1 MFMTIVEKIV
11 AKNTLLKCNNSPNWK
26 YKNENLFTLI
36 GSFETLDAFFEYL
49 VLSKD
54 APLNCLP
61 ISYVQNKVFLIKL
74 LNKKQALI
82 NEIYS
87 VNYYA
92 YQDILTQLDLNK
104 FLKRC
109 KFALL
114 PQIKRDIN
122 FLLGNQPGQDEIT
135 ALIPTPKDKTLVPTK
150 K

>member
-1 MFMTIVEKIV
+1 MNTTQKII
-11 AKNTLLKCNNSPNWK
+11 AKNTLLKCTNSGNWK
-26 YKNENLFTLI
+26 HKNEDLTSHI

-61 ISYVQNKVFLIKL
+61 SSYVQNRQFLTKL
-74 LNKKQALI
+74 LNKKQSLI

-87 VNYYA
+87 INYYA

-122 FLLGNQPGQDEIT
+122 FLLGNKPEQDEISE
-135 ALIPTPKDKTLVPTK
+135 LIPAPKKTDTPKK
-150 K
+150 

>member
-1 MFMTIVEKIV
+1 MNFSQKII
-11 AKNTLLKCNNSPNWK
+11 AKNVILKCINSHEWK
-26 YKNENLFTLI
+26 HQNEDLISHI

-54 APLNCLP
+54 VPLNCLP
-61 ISYVQNKVFLIKL
+61 HSYIQNKDFLLKL
-74 LNKKQALI
+74 LAKKQALI
-82 NEIYS
+82 NEIYQ
-87 VNYYA
+87 VNFYIYR
-92 YQDILTQLDLNK
+92 DILPELELNK

-122 FLLGNQPGQDEIT
+122 FLLDNQTKQDEIT
-135 ALIPTPKDKTLVPTK
+135 AIIPTSKNNSQVPTK

>member
-1 MFMTIVEKIV
+1 MNTTQKII
-11 AKNTLLKCNNSPNWK
+11 AKNTLLKCMNSSGWK
-26 YKNENLFTLI
+26 HQDEDLISHI
-36 GSFETLDAFFEYL
+36 GSFETLDAFLEYL
-49 VLSKD
+49 VLSKN

-61 ISYVQNKVFLIKL
+61 VSYTQNKEFLFKL
-74 LNKKQALI
+74 LNKKQSLI
-82 NEIYS
+82 NEVYS

-92 YQDILTQLDLNK
+92 YQEILMQLDLNK

-135 ALIPTPKDKTLVPTK
+135 TLIPTPKNKSLITTK